1 MTALYIEYEH
11 GPNPGESRPL
21 GRPLGRT
28 GLVKFRRFTPVPF
41 TPPLFRRGMLLVA
54 PPFIRHPHPSV
65 LPPTFIGRPGSSRCS
80 GRVYYPAVHPLL
92 RHQRLDM
99 LCSSGAR
106 ERGGY
111 PGDDG
116 ELGWRGTLRRAP
128 AMRGEVAC
136 VGRGGEVSAWFLRPS
151 LARWFV

>member
-1 MTALYIEYEH
+1 MTYSSQGSAVLLHNGKTKVAL
-11 GPNPGESRPL
+11 
-21 GRPLGRT
+21 T
-28 GLVKFRRFTPVPF
+28 GLIIQIIKSVYYAFRCLCGTCAS
-41 TPPLFRRGMLLVA
+41 A

-80 GRVYYPAVHPLL
+80 GRIFYPAVHPLL

-116 ELGWRGTLRRAP
+116 ELGWRRARRRAP
-128 AMRGEVAC
+128 AMRGEEAC
-136 VGRGGEVSAWFLRPS
+136 VGWGGEVSAWFRSGRVAWGLTYLPS
-151 LARWFV
+151 